1 MQESTCG
8 CCSCTSSD
16 RSVVARQPNTSFQDD
31 VRISS
36 IASPWLGMLSTGLR
50 FDIDGL
56 FFCFFIF
63 SLFLDFHVKLS
74 NFSKKHFNLFSL
86 RILFF
91 FFLFFLSFSW
101 FILYFNSIPCCF
113 ISFNFYTKFGPHS
126 FDVIYFMDD
135 WEFCFVIFLSLSSIG

>member
-1 MQESTCG
+1 MVYAMQESTCG
-8 CCSCTSSD
+8 CCSCTSSG
-16 RSVVARQPNTSFQDD
+16 RSVVAWQPNTSFQDD

-56 FFCFFIF
+56 FFCF
-63 SLFLDFHVKLS
+63 
-74 NFSKKHFNLFSL
+74 LFSL
-86 RILFF
+86 SSLIFMSNFLIFQRSISICFLFGF
-91 FFLFFLSFSW
+91 CSFFLSFSW
-101 FILYFNSIPCCF
+101 FILYFNYIPCCF

>member
-1 MQESTCG
+1 MVYAMQESTCG

-91 FFLFFLSFSW
+91 FFLFFYHFLDSFYILIPSLVVLFHLI
-101 FILYFNSIPCCF
+101 FILNLVLILLMLF
-113 ISFNFYTKFGPHS
+113 ILWMIENFAS
-126 FDVIYFMDD
+126 
-135 WEFCFVIFLSLSSIG
+135 